1 MGKAGDF
8 IKRKAGDVKDW
19 FKNKFGR
26 DVGPKDSDD
35 AGSPSSLVPVAEANA
50 EAWSACRFCKLRLQ
64 LSIAFKIP
72 TGYDF
77 SVTLWCLG
85 TTRIHISVYFQVS
98 DRRSYRSCIRYSLV
112 VLI

>member
-19 FKNKFGR
+19 FKHKFGR
-26 DVGPKDSDD
+26 DVGPKDNDD

-50 EAWSACRFCKLRLQ
+50 EAWSACRACQLRLQ

-98 DRRSYRSCIRYSLV
+98 DRTSYRCSLV